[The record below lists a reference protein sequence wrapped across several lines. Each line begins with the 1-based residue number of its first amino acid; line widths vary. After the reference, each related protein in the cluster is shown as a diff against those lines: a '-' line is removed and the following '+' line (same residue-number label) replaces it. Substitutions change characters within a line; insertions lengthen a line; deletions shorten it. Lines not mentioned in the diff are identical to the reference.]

1 MLISLVVP
9 VFNEESTIPLFLSE
23 IKNNELLADY
33 SLEIIFVNDGSTD
46 NTEQIITAE
55 AIKSSNIVAVN
66 FSRNF
71 GKESALLAGIFQST
85 GDAVIPIDV
94 DLQDPIDVIPM
105 MIARWQEGYDVVLAK
120 RADRSSDSFF
130 KRATSKLFYMV
141 YNNVV
146 ENKIEGNVGDF
157 RLMSRRAIEAVKE
170 LPENN
175 LFMKGLLSWVGFPTT
190 VIEYTRVERA
200 AGKTKFKFLK
210 LFNLA
215 LDGVTSFSNVPLRF
229 WSYLGGTVAFI
240 SFLFAMKI
248 VLSKLIFG
256 NPVPGYSSL
265 MVAILFLGGVQLIG
279 IGVLGEYIGRI
290 YKETKHRP
298 RYIIKS
304 IIDNNRE

>member
-55 AIKSSNIVAVN
+55 AMKSSNIVAVN

-105 MIARWQEGYDVVLAK
+105 MIERWQEGYDVVLAK

>member
-55 AIKSSNIVAVN
+55 AMKSSHIVAVN

-105 MIARWQEGYDVVLAK
+105 MIERWQEGYDVVLAK

>member
-55 AIKSSNIVAVN
+55 AMKSSNIVAVN

-105 MIARWQEGYDVVLAK
+105 MIERWQEGYDVVLAK

-130 KRATSKLFYMV
+130 KRTTSKLFYMV

>member
-55 AIKSSNIVAVN
+55 AMKSSNIVAVN

-105 MIARWQEGYDVVLAK
+105 MIERWQEGYDVVLAK

-256 NPVPGYSSL
+256 NPVLGYSSL